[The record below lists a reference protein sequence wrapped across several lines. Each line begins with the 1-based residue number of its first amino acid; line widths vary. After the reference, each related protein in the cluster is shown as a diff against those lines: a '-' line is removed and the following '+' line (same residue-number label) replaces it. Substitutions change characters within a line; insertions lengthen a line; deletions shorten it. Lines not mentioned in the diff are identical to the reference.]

1 MYMLC
6 RIQYP
11 KATEGALMVPAWFP
25 AGTAGRGVGRGRAV
39 PAVILAAALA
49 AAATA
54 CSSSSSSGT
63 ATATSTAGSATA
75 SASATGSAS
84 SSSASPAASK
94 LTGTA
99 ATALVTK
106 AVDNTKAAPS
116 VVVKGAGV
124 STGTAGQSVSFNLT
138 LVQKA
143 GCQGTISQS
152 ATETF
157 QLVET
162 GGYVWLKPSAA
173 YYASLKLSAAAQ
185 ALVADK
191 WIKVKSTDAQ
201 IGDLPKICSFSG
213 LFGSLK
219 TPTGASFVAT
229 PTTYQGQ
236 SAYVVTQSGQQ
247 GYAYVTNPGKPML
260 AKLAEPGS
268 SGGVITFTEYSTP
281 LTITAPTAAESIDGS
296 KLGI

>member
-1 MYMLC
+1 
-6 RIQYP
+6 
-11 KATEGALMVPAWFP
+11 MVPAWFL
-25 AGTAGRGVGRGRAV
+25 ASTAGRETRRGRAV
-39 PAVILAAALA
+39 PAVLLAAALA

-63 ATATSTAGSATA
+63 SAAVATTGSSAGSSATSA
-75 SASATGSAS
+75 SASA
-84 SSSASPAASK
+84 SASPASTGK

-99 ATALVTK
+99 ATALVTR
-106 AVDNTKAAPS
+106 AVANTKAAPS
-116 VVVKGAGV
+116 VVVKGTGV
-124 STGTAGQSVSFNLT
+124 STGTAGQTVTFDLT

-143 GCQGTISQS
+143 GCQGTIAQS
-152 ATETF
+152 KTETF

-162 GGYVWLKPSAA
+162 GGSVWLKPSTA
-173 YYASLKLSAAAQ
+173 YYASLKISKAAL

-219 TPTGASFVAT
+219 TPTGASYVAT

-236 SAYVVTQSGQQ
+236 SAYEVTQAGQQ
-247 GYAYVTNPGKPML
+247 GYAYVTNSATPML
-260 AKLAEPGS
+260 AKLAEPGT
-268 SGGVITFTEYSTP
+268 SGGVITFAEYSTP
-281 LTITAPTAAESIDGS
+281 LTITPPSAAETIDGS
-296 KLGI
+296 ALGI

>member
-1 MYMLC
+1 
-6 RIQYP
+6 
-11 KATEGALMVPAWFP
+11 MVPAWFL
-25 AGTAGRGVGRGRAV
+25 ASTAGRETRRGRAV
-39 PAVILAAALA
+39 PAVLLAAALA

-63 ATATSTAGSATA
+63 SAAVATTGSSAGSSATSA
-75 SASATGSAS
+75 SASASG
-84 SSSASPAASK
+84 SPASTGK

-106 AVDNTKAAPS
+106 AVANTKAAPS
-116 VVVKGAGV
+116 VVVKGTGV
-124 STGTAGQSVSFNLT
+124 STGTAGQTVTFDLT

-143 GCQGTISQS
+143 GCQGTIAQS
-152 ATETF
+152 KTETF

-162 GGYVWLKPSAA
+162 GGSVWLKPSTA
-173 YYASLKLSAAAQ
+173 YYASLKISKAAL

-219 TPTGASFVAT
+219 TPTGASYVAT

-236 SAYVVTQSGQQ
+236 SAYEVTQAGQQ
-247 GYAYVTNPGKPML
+247 GYAYVTNSATPML
-260 AKLAEPGS
+260 AKLAEPGT
-268 SGGVITFTEYSTP
+268 SGGVITFAEYSTP
-281 LTITAPTAAESIDGS
+281 LTITPPSAAETIDGS
-296 KLGI
+296 ALGI

>member
-1 MYMLC
+1 
-6 RIQYP
+6 
-11 KATEGALMVPAWFP
+11 MVPAWFP
-25 AGTAGRGVGRGRAV
+25 VGPAGRDVGRGRAG
-39 PAVILAAALA
+39 PAVLLAAALA

-54 CSSSSSSGT
+54 CSSASSSGT
-63 ATATSTAGSATA
+63 SAATASTGSSSAGASATSSSA
-75 SASATGSAS
+75 SASA
-84 SSSASPAASK
+84 SPARTAK

-106 AVDNTKAAPS
+106 AVANPKAAPS
-116 VVVKGAGV
+116 VVVKGNGV
-124 STGTAGQSVSFNLT
+124 STGTAGQTVSFDLT

-143 GCQGTISQS
+143 GCQGTIAQS
-152 ATETF
+152 KTETF

-162 GGYVWLKPSAA
+162 GGSVWLKPSNA
-173 YYASLKLSAAAQ
+173 YYASLKISKAAL

-191 WIKVKSTDAQ
+191 WIKVKSTDTQ

-219 TPTGASFVAT
+219 TPTGASYVAT

-236 SAYVVTQSGQQ
+236 HVYEVTQSGQQ
-247 GYAYVTNPGKPML
+247 GYAYVTNTTTPML

-268 SGGVITFTEYSTP
+268 TGGVITFTVYSTP
-281 LTITAPTAAESIDGS
+281 LTITAPSPAESIDGS
-296 KLGI
+296 ALGI

>member
-1 MYMLC
+1 
-6 RIQYP
+6 
-11 KATEGALMVPAWFP
+11 
-25 AGTAGRGVGRGRAV
+25 V
-39 PAVILAAALA
+39 PAVVLAAALA

-54 CSSSSSSGT
+54 CSSSSSS
-63 ATATSTAGSATA
+63 STPAAVTTTGSSTT
-75 SASATGSAS
+75 SASATGSPAS
-84 SSSASPAASK
+84 PSASPASTAK

-106 AVDNTKAAPS
+106 AVANTKAAPS
-116 VVVKGAGV
+116 VVVKGNGV
-124 STGTAGQSVSFNLT
+124 STGTAGQTVSFDLT

-143 GCQGTISQS
+143 GCQGTIAQS
-152 ATETF
+152 KTETF

-162 GGYVWLKPSAA
+162 GGSVWLKPSTA
-173 YYASLKLSAAAQ
+173 YYASLKISKAAL

-191 WIKVKSTDAQ
+191 WIKVKSTDTQ

-219 TPTGASFVAT
+219 TPTGAAYVAT

-236 SAYVVTQSGQQ
+236 HVYEVTQSGQH
-247 GYAYVTNPGKPML
+247 GYAYVTNSATPML

-268 SGGVITFTEYSTP
+268 TGGVITFTVYSTP
-281 LTITAPTAAESIDGS
+281 LTITAPSAAESIDGS
-296 KLGI
+296 ALGI

>member
-1 MYMLC
+1 M
-6 RIQYP
+6 
-11 KATEGALMVPAWFP
+11 
-25 AGTAGRGVGRGRAV
+25 GRGRAV
-39 PAVILAAALA
+39 PAVLVAAALA

-63 ATATSTAGSATA
+63 SAAVTTPGSSTTSA
-75 SASATGSAS
+75 SAST
-84 SSSASPAASK
+84 SASPASTGK

-106 AVDNTKAAPS
+106 AVANTKAAPS
-116 VVVKGAGV
+116 VVVKGTGV
-124 STGTAGQSVSFNLT
+124 STGTAGQTVTFDLT

-143 GCQGTISQS
+143 GCQGTIAQS
-152 ATETF
+152 KTETF

-162 GGYVWLKPSAA
+162 GGSVWLKPSTA
-173 YYASLKLSAAAQ
+173 YYASLKISKEAL

-191 WIKVKSTDAQ
+191 WIKVKSTDSQ

-219 TPTGASFVAT
+219 TPTGASYVAT

-236 SAYVVTQSGQQ
+236 SAYEVTQAGQQ
-247 GYAYVTNPGKPML
+247 GYAFVTNSATPML
-260 AKLAEPGS
+260 AKLAEPGA
-268 SGGVITFTEYSTP
+268 SGGVITFTAYSTP
-281 LTITAPTAAESIDGS
+281 LPITAPSAAESIDGS
-296 KLGI
+296 ALGI

>member
-1 MYMLC
+1 
-6 RIQYP
+6 
-11 KATEGALMVPAWFP
+11 MVPAWFL
-25 AGTAGRGVGRGRAV
+25 ASTAGRETRRGRAV
-39 PAVILAAALA
+39 PAVLLAAALA

-54 CSSSSSSGT
+54 CSPSSSSGT
-63 ATATSTAGSATA
+63 SAAVATTGSSAGSSATSA
-75 SASATGSAS
+75 SASA
-84 SSSASPAASK
+84 SASPASTGK

-106 AVDNTKAAPS
+106 AVANTKAAPS
-116 VVVKGAGV
+116 VVVKGTGV
-124 STGTAGQSVSFNLT
+124 STGTAGQTVTFDLT

-143 GCQGTISQS
+143 GCQGTIAQS
-152 ATETF
+152 KTETF

-162 GGYVWLKPSAA
+162 GGSVWLKPSTA
-173 YYASLKLSAAAQ
+173 YYASLKISKAAL

-219 TPTGASFVAT
+219 TPTGASYVAT

-236 SAYVVTQSGQQ
+236 SAYEVTQAGQQ
-247 GYAYVTNPGKPML
+247 GYAYVTNSATPML
-260 AKLAEPGS
+260 AKLAEPGT
-268 SGGVITFTEYSTP
+268 SGGVITFAEYSTP
-281 LTITAPTAAESIDGS
+281 LTITPPSAAETIDGS
-296 KLGI
+296 ALGI

>member
-1 MYMLC
+1 
-6 RIQYP
+6 
-11 KATEGALMVPAWFP
+11 MVPAWFS
-25 AGTAGRGVGRGRAV
+25 ASTAGRDGGRVRAAGRGAV

-49 AAATA
+49 ATATA
-54 CSSSSSSGT
+54 CSSSSSSGSAAASST
-63 ATATSTAGSATA
+63 SSATSSM
-75 SASATGSAS
+75 SATGSAS
-84 SSSASPAASK
+84 ASSASPAASK
-94 LTGTA
+94 LTGDA

-106 AVDNTKAAPS
+106 AVANTKAAPS
-116 VVVKGAGV
+116 VVVKGTGV
-124 STGTAGQSVSFNLT
+124 STGTAGQSVSFDLT

-152 ATETF
+152 KTETF

-236 SAYVVTQSGQQ
+236 SAYEVTQSGQQ
-247 GYAYVTNPGKPML
+247 GYAYVTNSATPML
-260 AKLAEPGS
+260 AKLAEPGA

-281 LTITAPTAAESIDGS
+281 LMITAPTAAESIDGS
-296 KLGI
+296 ALGI

>member
-1 MYMLC
+1 
-6 RIQYP
+6 
-11 KATEGALMVPAWFP
+11 MVPAWFS
-25 AGTAGRGVGRGRAV
+25 ASTAVREAGRGRAMGRGAV
-39 PAVILAAALA
+39 PAVVLAAALA
-49 AAATA
+49 ATATA
-54 CSSSSSSGT
+54 CSSSSSSGSAAASST
-63 ATATSTAGSATA
+63 SSATSSM
-75 SASATGSAS
+75 SATGSAS
-84 SSSASPAASK
+84 ASSASPAASK
-94 LTGTA
+94 LTGDA

-106 AVDNTKAAPS
+106 AVANTKAAPS
-116 VVVKGAGV
+116 VVVKGTGV
-124 STGTAGQSVSFNLT
+124 STGTAGQSVSFDLT

-152 ATETF
+152 KTETF

-236 SAYVVTQSGQQ
+236 NAYEVTQSGQQ
-247 GYAYVTNPGKPML
+247 GYAYVTNSATPML
-260 AKLAEPGS
+260 AKLAEPGA

-296 KLGI
+296 ALGI

>member
-1 MYMLC
+1 M
-6 RIQYP
+6 I
-11 KATEGALMVPAWFP
+11 PAWFP
-25 AGTAGRGVGRGRAV
+25 VRTAGREVGHGRAV

-54 CSSSSSSGT
+54 CSSASSSGT
-63 ATATSTAGSATA
+63 SAATATTGSASA
-75 SASATGSAS
+75 SASAT
-84 SSSASPAASK
+84 SSSASASASPASTGK

-99 ATALVTK
+99 ATALVSK
-106 AVDNTKAAPS
+106 AVANTKAAPS
-116 VVVKGAGV
+116 VVVKGTGV
-124 STGTAGQSVSFNLT
+124 STGTAGQTVTFNLT

-143 GCQGTISQS
+143 GCQGTIAQS

-162 GGYVWLKPSAA
+162 GGSVWLKPSAA
-173 YYASLKLSAAAQ
+173 YYASLKLDKAAL
-185 ALVADK
+185 ALVSDK

-219 TPTGASFVAT
+219 IPTGASFVAT

-236 SAYVVTQSGQQ
+236 NAYEVTQAGQQ
-247 GYAYVTNPGKPML
+247 GYAFVTNTATPML
-260 AKLAEPGS
+260 AKLAEPGT

-281 LTITAPTAAESIDGS
+281 LTITAPSAAESIDGS
-296 KLGI
+296 ALGI

>member
-1 MYMLC
+1 
-6 RIQYP
+6 
-11 KATEGALMVPAWFP
+11 MVPAWFS
-25 AGTAGRGVGRGRAV
+25 ASTAGREVGRDRAARRGAV

-49 AAATA
+49 AGAAA
-54 CSSSSSSGT
+54 CSSSSSSGS
-63 ATATSTAGSATA
+63 ATATTSPSASGS
-75 SASATGSAS
+75 SSMSATGAAT
-84 SSSASPAASK
+84 SSSASPAGTGK

-106 AVDNTKAAPS
+106 AVTNTKAAPS
-116 VVVKGAGV
+116 VVVKGTGV

-152 ATETF
+152 PTETF

-162 GGYVWLKPSAA
+162 GGSVWLKPSAA
-173 YYASLKLSAAAQ
+173 YYASLKLDKAAL
-185 ALVADK
+185 ALVNDK

-201 IGDLPKICSFSG
+201 IGDLPKICSFNG

-219 TPTGASFVAT
+219 TPTGASYVAT

-236 SAYVVTQSGQQ
+236 PAYEVTQSGQQ
-247 GYAYVTNPGKPML
+247 GYAFVTNTSTPML
-260 AKLAEPGS
+260 AKLAEPGAN
-268 SGGVITFTEYSTP
+268 GGVITFTEYSTP
-281 LTITAPTAAESIDGS
+281 LTITAPSAAETIDGS
-296 KLGI
+296 ALGI

>member
-1 MYMLC
+1 
-6 RIQYP
+6 
-11 KATEGALMVPAWFP
+11 MVPAWFL
-25 AGTAGRGVGRGRAV
+25 ASTAGRETRRGRAV
-39 PAVILAAALA
+39 PAVLLAAALA

-63 ATATSTAGSATA
+63 SAAVATTGSSAGSSATSA
-75 SASATGSAS
+75 SASA
-84 SSSASPAASK
+84 SASPASTGK

-106 AVDNTKAAPS
+106 AVANTKAAPS
-116 VVVKGAGV
+116 VVVKGTGV
-124 STGTAGQSVSFNLT
+124 STGTAGQTVTFDLT

-143 GCQGTISQS
+143 GCQGTIAQS
-152 ATETF
+152 KTETF

-162 GGYVWLKPSAA
+162 GGSVWLKPSTA
-173 YYASLKLSAAAQ
+173 YYASLKISKAAL

-219 TPTGASFVAT
+219 TPTGASYVAT

-236 SAYVVTQSGQQ
+236 SAYEVTQAGQQ
-247 GYAYVTNPGKPML
+247 GYAYVTNSATPML
-260 AKLAEPGS
+260 AKLAEPGT
-268 SGGVITFTEYSTP
+268 SGGVITFAEYSTP
-281 LTITAPTAAESIDGS
+281 LTITPPSAAETIDGS
-296 KLGI
+296 ALGI

>member
-6 RIQYP
+6 RIRYLD
-11 KATEGALMVPAWFP
+11 AIGGSLMVPAWF
-25 AGTAGRGVGRGRAV
+25 AASTAGRGVGRSRAV
-39 PAVILAAALA
+39 PAVIVATALA

-54 CSSSSSSGT
+54 CSSSSSST
-63 ATATSTAGSATA
+63 PAATTTTGSSTTSASATA
-75 SASATGSAS
+75 SASA
-84 SSSASPAASK
+84 SPAGTAK

-106 AVDNTKAAPS
+106 AVANTKAAPS
-116 VVVKGAGV
+116 VVVKGTGV
-124 STGTAGQSVSFNLT
+124 STGTAGQTVSFDLT

-143 GCQGTISQS
+143 GCKGTIAQS
-152 ATETF
+152 KTETF

-162 GGYVWLKPSAA
+162 GGSVWLKPSTA
-173 YYASLKLSAAAQ
+173 YYASLKLSKAAL

-219 TPTGASFVAT
+219 TPTGASYVAT
-229 PTTYQGQ
+229 PTTYEDQP
-236 SAYVVTQSGQQ
+236 AYEVTQSGQQ
-247 GYAYVTNPGKPML
+247 GYAFVTNSATPML
-260 AKLAEPGS
+260 AKLAEPGAN
-268 SGGVITFTEYSTP
+268 GGVITFTEYSTP
-281 LTITAPTAAESIDGS
+281 LTITAPSPAESIDGS
-296 KLGI
+296 ALGI